1 MKTCF
6 FCEYKTASQVWE
18 TKAGLIGTC
27 DTCGDQHFDLT
38 KARYLYDVA
47 DWVSDPNATV
57 ILTKKGKLMK
67 YIPISKTAEAIAIA
81 KAEAVLGRKLT
92 VAELALVQMTV
103 HHYHHNQ

>member
-1 MKTCF
+1 M
-6 FCEYKTASQVWE
+6 
-18 TKAGLIGTC
+18 
-27 DTCGDQHFDLT
+27 
-38 KARYLYDVA
+38 
-47 DWVSDPNATV
+47 SDPNAKV

-67 YIPISKTAEAIAIA
+67 YTPISQTAQAVAIE

>member
-47 DWVSDPNATV
+47 D
-57 ILTKKGKLMK
+57 
-67 YIPISKTAEAIAIA
+67 
-81 KAEAVLGRKLT
+81 
-92 VAELALVQMTV
+92 
-103 HHYHHNQ
+103 

>member
-1 MKTCF
+1 M
-6 FCEYKTASQVWE
+6 
-18 TKAGLIGTC
+18 
-27 DTCGDQHFDLT
+27 
-38 KARYLYDVA
+38 
-47 DWVSDPNATV
+47 SDPNANV

>member
-1 MKTCF
+1 M
-6 FCEYKTASQVWE
+6 
-18 TKAGLIGTC
+18 
-27 DTCGDQHFDLT
+27 
-38 KARYLYDVA
+38 
-47 DWVSDPNATV
+47 SDPNANV

-67 YIPISKTAEAIAIA
+67 YTPISQTAQAVAIE